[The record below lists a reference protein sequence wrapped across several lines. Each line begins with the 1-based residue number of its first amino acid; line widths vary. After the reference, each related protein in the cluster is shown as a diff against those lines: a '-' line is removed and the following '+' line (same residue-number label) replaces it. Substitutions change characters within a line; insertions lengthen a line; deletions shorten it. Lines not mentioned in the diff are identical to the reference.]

1 MNYQRLFIAAIGLLV
16 TQISWAQSNTKDDV
30 RFFEHFF
37 DDAAVVKSM
46 HVEAVGIYAD
56 FDAASVFILGAQG
69 GMPVNAK
76 LDVGARWSFNSFDFD
91 NGGSESG
98 ISDIELW
105 GRYQLK
111 SQSKANITM
120 GGSLTLPIGDE
131 DIGGD
136 RLNFG
141 GFVAA
146 RIPIDNRIV
155 VMGSV
160 GLNFVEVPGF
170 SGDDRELSVHLGGGA
185 IYQLN
190 GQTHVTGEVGIDT
203 EEDYFALTGGV
214 DHAISSAARVRAALV
229 VGLDDGAPDVA
240 LQGGFLLNF

>member
-1 MNYQRLFIAAIGLLV
+1 MNYQKLCIAAIGLSV
-16 TQISWAQSNTKDDV
+16 AQMSWAQSTKDDV

-56 FDAASVFILGAQG
+56 LDGGDAFIIGAQG
-69 GMPVNAK
+69 GMPINRQ
-76 LDVGARWSFNSFDFD
+76 LDVGARWSFISLDGD
-91 NGGSESG
+91 AGGSESG
-98 ISDIELW
+98 ISDINLW

-111 SQSKANITM
+111 SQSKANITV
-120 GGSLTLPIGDE
+120 GGTLTLPIGDE
-131 DIGGD
+131 KVGQDNLD
-136 RLNFG
+136 FG

-146 RIPIDNRIV
+146 RMPINNGMV

-160 GLNFVEVPGF
+160 GLNFVEVGGPF
-170 SGDDRELSVHLGGGA
+170 GDDRELSIHLGGGA

-190 GQTHVTGEVGIDT
+190 SQTHVTGEVGIDT

-214 DHAISSAARVRAALV
+214 DHKISSAGRIRGALV
-229 VGLDDGAPDVA
+229 IGLDDGAPDFA

>member
-1 MNYQRLFIAAIGLLV
+1 MNYQKLCIAAIGLSV
-16 TQISWAQSNTKDDV
+16 AQMSWAQSNTKDDV

-46 HVEAVGIYAD
+46 HVEAFGIYAD
-56 FDAASVFILGAQG
+56 SDTADAFVIGAQG
-69 GMPVNAK
+69 GMPINSQ
-76 LDVGARWSFNSFDFD
+76 LDVGARWAFISADGD

-98 ISDIELW
+98 ISDIDLW

-111 SQSKANITM
+111 SQSKANITV
-120 GGSLTLPIGDE
+120 GGTLTVPIGDE
-131 DIGGD
+131 DIGQD

-141 GFVAA
+141 GFAAA
-146 RIPIDNRIV
+146 RMPLNNGMV

-160 GLNFVEVPGF
+160 GLNFVEGF
-170 SGDDRELSVHLGGGA
+170 DDDRELSIHLGGGA

-190 GQTHVTGEVGIDT
+190 SQTHVTGEVGIDT
-203 EEDYFALTGGV
+203 EEDYFALTGGI
-214 DHAISSAARVRAALV
+214 DHKISSAGRIRGALV
-229 VGLDDGAPDVA
+229 VGLDDGAPDFA

>member
-1 MNYQRLFIAAIGLLV
+1 MNYQRLFIAAIGLSV
-16 TQISWAQSNTKDDV
+16 AQISWAQSTKDDV

-56 FDAASVFILGAQG
+56 SDVASAFILGAQG
-69 GMPVNAK
+69 GMPINAQ
-76 LDVGARWSFNSFDFD
+76 LDVGARWSFNSLDFD

-98 ISDIELW
+98 ISDIDLW

-111 SQSKANITM
+111 SQSKANITV
-120 GGSLTLPIGDE
+120 GGTLTVPVGDE
-131 DIGGD
+131 KIGED
-136 RLNFG
+136 SLNFG

-146 RIPIDNRIV
+146 RMPIDNRMV

-160 GLNFVEVPGF
+160 GLNFVEIGGPF
-170 SGDDRELSVHLGGGA
+170 GDDRELSIHLGGGA

-190 GQTHVTGEVGIDT
+190 TQTHLTGEVAIDT
-203 EEDYFALTGGV
+203 EEDYFALTGGI
-214 DHAISSAARVRAALV
+214 DHKISSAGRIRGALV
-229 VGLDDGAPDVA
+229 VGLDDGAPDFG
-240 LQGGFLLNF
+240 LQAGFLLNF

>member
-1 MNYQRLFIAAIGLLV
+1 MNYQRLLIAAIGLSV

-69 GMPVNAK
+69 GMPINAQ

-98 ISDIELW
+98 ISDIDLW

-111 SQSKANITM
+111 SQSKANITV
-120 GGSLTLPIGDE
+120 GGTLTLPIGDE

-141 GFVAA
+141 GFAAA
-146 RIPIDNRIV
+146 RMPLNNGMV

-160 GLNFVEVPGF
+160 GLNFVEVGGF
-170 SGDDRELSVHLGGGA
+170 DGDDRELSIHLGGGA

-190 GQTHVTGEVGIDT
+190 RQTHVTGEVGIDT
-203 EEDYFALTGGV
+203 EEDYFALTGGI

-229 VGLDDGAPDVA
+229 VGLDDGAPDFA